1 MSRRISAAKRQPVLR
16 AVVRTA
22 AELALLAALGLWA
35 AAALEA
41 GLQRPTRTVLVDGRF
56 ERVQVPEV
64 EELLRPQLGVPLA
77 DVDLDQVRHEV
88 ERLPW
93 VATVQ
98 AERRWPDTLRITVR
112 ERRAVARWGDLA
124 LLDEH
129 ARIFAVDASE
139 MPDGLPR
146 LSAPP
151 AQAQTALTEFRLLSE
166 RLRGSA
172 MEVSE
177 LALDARGEWRAVTSG
192 GVELRL
198 GTAAPQTQVPLLRAA
213 VTRALEA
220 RLEQV
225 RYVDLRYANGFAVAW
240 KTEAEAPNDTRKDPG
255 GNGNG

>member
-112 ERRAVARWGDLA
+112 VGRWSP
-124 LLDEH
+124 
-129 ARIFAVDASE
+129 AS
-139 MPDGLPR
+139 
-146 LSAPP
+146 SA
-151 AQAQTALTEFRLLSE
+151 
-166 RLRGSA
+166 
-172 MEVSE
+172 
-177 LALDARGEWRAVTSG
+177 
-192 GVELRL
+192 
-198 GTAAPQTQVPLLRAA
+198 AAAHSPRAA
-213 VTRALEA
+213 SSASSAAVRTTA
-220 RLEQV
+220 R
-225 RYVDLRYANGFAVAW
+225 RTG
-240 KTEAEAPNDTRKDPG
+240 
-255 GNGNG
+255 